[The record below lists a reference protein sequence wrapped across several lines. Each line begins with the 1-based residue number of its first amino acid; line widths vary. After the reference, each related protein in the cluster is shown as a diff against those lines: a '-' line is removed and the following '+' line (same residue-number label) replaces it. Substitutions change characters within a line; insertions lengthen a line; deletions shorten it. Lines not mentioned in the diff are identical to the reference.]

1 MFGERIPLFKLN
13 RHYRKTR
20 FLINRLAFRLKLW
33 HSIMMVC
40 VCVLCPHPFF
50 SLDWHHFLSLCS
62 TKRVPVQRLDQGYH
76 PHFPSTRLLWG
87 LYFWR
92 KKSWW
97 LKLVHFM
104 QENHP
109 RVRLPGEKPCYTP
122 ERWNKTWA
130 KWLATELKK
139 AWKIFCKVILVCLS
153 RRPDP
158 TCRENRCETASP
170 WSRKAVEVPGKVAKA
185 VVDLLFFGQGFN
197 LNMLQTAKWS
207 FFAVC

>member
-1 MFGERIPLFKLN
+1 MSGESIPLFKLN

-40 VCVLCPHPFF
+40 VCVCVLCPHPFF
-50 SLDWHHFLSLCS
+50 SLDWHHFLSFCS

-130 KWLATELKK
+130 KWLATELTK
-139 AWKIFCKVILVCLS
+139 AGKSFAGWFLSVCLGD
-153 RRPDP
+153 R
-158 TCRENRCETASP
+158 TQL
-170 WSRKAVEVPGKVAKA
+170 VEKT
-185 VVDLLFFGQGFN
+185 VVKRHSLGQGR
-197 LNMLQTAKWS
+197 L
-207 FFAVC
+207 

>member
-1 MFGERIPLFKLN
+1 M
-13 RHYRKTR
+13 
-20 FLINRLAFRLKLW
+20 
-33 HSIMMVC
+33 
-40 VCVLCPHPFF
+40 CVLCPHPFF

-170 WSRKAVEVPGKVAKA
+170 WSRKAVEVPGKSGQGSCGF
-185 VVDLLFFGQGFN
+185 VDLLFFGQGFN